1 MRNKASDQ
9 RPLSWHATERDAQFA
24 IRLETPPFCDDPTI
38 DIIVKVSRGQKCGG
52 HSAVVKRPVAMCPA
66 AKRLDALS
74 NWLVVNTCSG
84 RSYISDE
91 LSHKLGDITKSARE
105 TLCFFTVGLT

>member
-1 MRNKASDQ
+1 M
-9 RPLSWHATERDAQFA
+9 
-24 IRLETPPFCDDPTI
+24 
-38 DIIVKVSRGQKCGG
+38 VKW
-52 HSAVVKRPVAMCPA
+52 PVAMCPA
-66 AKRLDALS
+66 AKCLALDALS